1 MPRFAMKRD
10 SEVVPV
16 ELIPKR
22 SEESLSVPLGDN
34 RNNFTAAKHLL
45 AKIRSHE
52 ISPTVM
58 ALSYPI
64 AMSFFPQ
71 ALSGQQAKGS
81 PSVCEDQNDSPCS
94 PPHRAG

>member
-1 MPRFAMKRD
+1 MPPFAMKRH
-10 SEVVPV
+10 SGFVPV
-16 ELIPKR
+16 ELIPKP
-22 SEESLSVPLGDN
+22 SKESLFVPFGDN
-34 RNNFTAAKHLL
+34 RNNFTAGKRLL

-58 ALSYPI
+58 TWSYPT

-71 ALSGQQAKGS
+71 PLSGQQAKGS

-94 PPHRAG
+94 PLHLAG